1 VIWRR
6 TANNNTANKKGE
18 PDTGPRAGAGYGIG
32 VQVIVRLD
40 RSGHPDSALDG
51 LVREDPI
58 GVIVAPGEA
67 VGSQLYA
74 PAAPREAVWQVQFDE
89 PFVGVDGSGPH
100 LSALV
105 PQSRLEIAPEA

>member
-1 VIWRR
+1 MIWRR
-6 TANNNTANKKGE
+6 NPANGNG
-18 PDTGPRAGAGYGIG
+18 PSDTGRSAGAGYGIG

-40 RSGHPDSALDG
+40 RNVNPDSPVG
-51 LVREDPI
+51 YLVAEDPV

-89 PFVGVDGSGPH
+89 PFVGLDGSGPH

>member
-1 VIWRR
+1 MIWKRS
-6 TANNNTANKKGE
+6 
-18 PDTGPRAGAGYGIG
+18 RAADKNESDAGRAGYGIG
-32 VQVIVRLD
+32 VQVIVRLE
-40 RSGHPDSALDG
+40 RSGDPDSAVEEL
-51 LVREDPI
+51 LSVDPV
-58 GVIVAPGEA
+58 GVIVAPGES

-89 PFVGVDGSGPH
+89 PFVGLDGSGPH